1 MSTIHLL
8 ATLVALCVAAPT
20 AASEPPAKTPA
31 TKPATKPTAEK
42 PVAEKP
48 KASTTKPKSGG
59 FDFATVVKKAERLA
73 AASWQADTSV
83 PDWLLKISYDQWRD
97 IRFKADQ
104 AIWREQKLPFQVQFF
119 HPGLFYNRALKI
131 NVVEDGNVVPIR
143 FTPNMFDYGRNDF
156 ASRVPQ
162 DLGFAGF
169 RLHHPI
175 KTKEYYDEV
184 IVFLGATYFR
194 SLGRDQV
201 FGLSARGLAIDT
213 AESWGE
219 EFPAFREFWLEQ
231 PAADAKSITVFA
243 LMDSPRATGA
253 YKFVVTPGEETITQ
267 VEMQLFLRKEIVKI
281 GIAPMTSMFFHGENT
296 NRWFDDFRPE
306 VHDSD
311 GLVVKYASGE
321 WLWRPLDNPKT
332 LSLSGLA
339 AESPAGFGLVQ
350 RDREFA
356 SYQDLETN
364 ADKRPSAW
372 VEPSAPWGKGRIEV
386 IEIPT
391 NDELNDNIVA
401 FWVPEEKAKP
411 GTPLSLGYTVTW
423 YGESAARPAGGRVL
437 ATRRDRGT
445 IEGAHRFVIDFVGK
459 ELNAIPGDQVVRA
472 VVSVGGNEV
481 AGEIADQHVVKN
493 PYTGGWRLTFQVVP
507 KQREPIELRAYLD
520 QGTTVLSETWSYAL
534 HP

>member
-1 MSTIHLL
+1 MPGIRSSIAVVVLCAVASL
-8 ATLVALCVAAPT
+8 AGAADQ
-20 AASEPPAKTPA
+20 PAKKPPPEKSKA
-31 TKPATKPTAEK
+31 TD
-42 PVAEKP
+42 KP
-48 KASTTKPKSGG
+48 KGTEKQKAAAKAKTAG

-73 AASWQADTSV
+73 SGSWQAESTV

-97 IRFKADQ
+97 IRFKPDQ

-119 HPGLFYNRALKI
+119 HPGLFYNRALKMS
-131 NVVEDGNVVPIR
+131 VVEGGNVVPVR

-156 ASRVPQ
+156 ASKVPQ

-175 KTKEYYDEV
+175 KTKDYFDEV

-219 EFPAFREFWLEQ
+219 EFPYFREFWLVQ
-231 PAADAKSITVFA
+231 PPPDAKSATVYA

-253 YKFVVTPGEETITQ
+253 FKFVVTPGEETTTQ
-267 VEMQLFLRKEIVKI
+267 VDMQIFVRKEIAKI

-296 NRWFDDFRPE
+296 ARWFDDFRPE

-311 GLVVKYASGE
+311 GLLVQYASGE

-332 LSLSGLA
+332 LGLSGLA
-339 AESPAGFGLVQ
+339 AENPAGFGLVQ
-350 RDREFA
+350 RDRDFA

-364 ADKRPSAW
+364 AEKRPSAW
-372 VEPSAPWGKGRIEV
+372 VAPIGSWGKGRIEV
-386 IEIPT
+386 VEIPT
-391 NDELNDNIVA
+391 NNELNDNVVA
-401 FWVPEEKAKP
+401 YWVPEQKAKP
-411 GTPLSLGYTVTW
+411 GAPIALGYTVTW
-423 YGESAARPAGGRVL
+423 YGASAERPPGGRVL
-437 ATRRDRGT
+437 ATRRDSGT
-445 IEGAHRFVIDFVGK
+445 LEGAHRFIIDFVGA
-459 ELNAIPGDQVVRA
+459 ELEAIPADQVVRA
-472 VVSVGGNEV
+472 VVSVSGNEV

-493 PYTGGWRLTFQVVP
+493 PYTGGWRLTFQVTP
-507 KQREPIELRAYLD
+507 KQREPLELRAYLD
-520 QGTTVLSETWSYAL
+520 QGNTVLSETWSYAL